1 MIFSQDIGYFATIDR
16 VLFDREQ
23 GIMSILLTNNNNKK
37 CELRCNLKK
46 NAYWNGVLSTEYED
60 KVIPY
65 FLDTNRLSFELTDV
79 PMEGIMELIIYE
91 D

>member
-1 MIFSQDIGYFATIDR
+1 MNLSQDIGYFATIDK

-23 GIMSILLTNNNNKK
+23 GIMSILFTDNNNKK

-46 NAYWNGVLSTEYED
+46 NIYWNGSLSTEYEN

-65 FLDTNRLSFELTDV
+65 FLNTNRLSFELTEV
-79 PMEGIMELIIYE
+79 PMEGLMELIIYE